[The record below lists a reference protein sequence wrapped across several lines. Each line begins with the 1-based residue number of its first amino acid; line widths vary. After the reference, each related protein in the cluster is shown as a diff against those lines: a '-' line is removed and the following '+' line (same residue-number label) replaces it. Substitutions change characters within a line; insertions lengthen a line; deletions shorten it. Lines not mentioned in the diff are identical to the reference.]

1 MFPCWAAV
9 FIFDLLQQESH
20 TEEGSA
26 SGGFQ
31 RLLGCQWQCLVLE
44 IFDLNCITW
53 EVCSAICM
61 CLCVLVFFVC
71 LACEVSACTVH
82 L

>member
-1 MFPCWAAV
+1 M
-9 FIFDLLQQESH
+9 FIFDLLQQENH

-31 RLLGCQWQCLVLE
+31 RLLGCQWQCFVLE

-53 EVCSAICM
+53 EVQLYVCAY
-61 CLCVLVFFVC
+61 VC
-71 LACEVSACTVH
+71 LFSLCAWRVKFLHALCICENSGD
-82 L
+82 